1 MSAATR
7 LGVEDLRRNWRGALA
22 VHAFMRLA
30 GLAVAMPLLTL
41 AFRWLLSV
49 TGDRVVSNFDIAAFL
64 LSPAGAMLAAAAT
77 IVFIAFSLAEL
88 AALSHVA
95 AGAMAGR
102 APAFGATLAFLAG
115 RSRALVAFAARLLA
129 RIALLIL
136 PLGAAAAV
144 AWFGWLGAHD
154 INYYLAEKPAE
165 WQRSLWLTGMTAA
178 ACGLAIAL
186 QLARWLYVLPILAVR
201 PAAKVDE
208 AMAESEGL
216 MRGRLWWVLRPLLG
230 WWVLILVVAGVCAF
244 AGSRLSGSMLDWAG
258 MDIRRVLPVVGL
270 CIATAGFLEFALS
283 GLGLAGQQF
292 QLVRGCMAGQA
303 IAPAPEVATTAP
315 HRGPLRIAV
324 RTVAAVALAALVAAT
339 LSWLAIADADLRP
352 RVEVTAHRG
361 ASAVAPENSMGAFRA
376 AIDAGTDWIELDVQ
390 RLRDGRIVVL
400 HDRDFLRVG
409 GDAREVGALTAADL
423 PGIGFGVRYGEAF
436 SDEHPPL
443 LEEVIALVRGRAKL
457 NVELKYNVP
466 DPGLAPAVV
475 ALLGHEKFLDQAVIT
490 SLDYGALRQVRSV
503 EPRAVTGHIITAA
516 VGNVV
521 RSEADFL
528 SLNAAQAT
536 ARLVRS
542 AHRAGKRVHVWTVN
556 TRDGMLELAARGV
569 DNIITD
575 DPALFARVKAE
586 VAGLGPH
593 ELLALRLRA
602 LFGRPPGEVAEAE
615 RVAPL

>member
-1 MSAATR
+1 VSAAAR
-7 LGVEDLRRNWRGALA
+7 LGFEDLRRNWRGALA

-41 AFRWLLSV
+41 AFRWLLSAS
-49 TGDRVVSNFDIAAFL
+49 GDRVVSNFDIAAFL
-64 LSPAGAMLAAAAT
+64 LSPAGAVLAATGA
-77 IVFIAFSLAEL
+77 IFLIALSLAEL
-88 AALSHVA
+88 AALTHVA
-95 AGAMAGR
+95 AGATAGQ
-102 APAFGATLAFLAG
+102 APVFGATLAFLAG
-115 RSRALVAFAARLLA
+115 RSRSLVAFAIRLLA
-129 RIALLIL
+129 RVALLLL
-136 PLGAAAAV
+136 PLAAAAGV

-165 WQRSLWLTGMTAA
+165 WQRSLWLTGITAV
-178 ACGLAIAL
+178 ACCVAIAL
-186 QLARWLYVLPILAVR
+186 QLARWVYVLQILALT
-201 PAAKVDE
+201 PAATVNQ
-208 AMAESEGL
+208 AIAESEGL
-216 MRGRLWWVLRPLLG
+216 MRGRLWVVLRPLLG
-230 WWVLILVVAGVCAF
+230 WWLLILVVAGVCAF
-244 AGSRLSGSMLDWAG
+244 IGSRLSSSMTDWAG
-258 MDIRRVLPVVGL
+258 MDIRRLLPVIGL
-270 CIATAGFLEFALS
+270 CLATTGLVEFALS

-292 QLVRGCMAGQA
+292 QLVRGYTAGQA
-303 IAPAPEVATTAP
+303 IAPAPGVAPPAP
-315 HRGPLRIAV
+315 RRGPLRIAA
-324 RTVAAVALAALVAAT
+324 RAVAGVALAALVAAT

-361 ASAVAPENSMGAFRA
+361 ASAVAPENSMAAFRA

-390 RLRDGRIVVL
+390 RLADGRIVVL

-409 GDAREVGALTAADL
+409 NDARGVGAVTASDL
-423 PGIGFGVRYGEAF
+423 PGISFGARYGAAF
-436 SDEHPPL
+436 AGEHPPL

-475 ALLGHEKFLDQAVIT
+475 ALLGHENFLDQAVIT
-490 SLDYGALRQVRSV
+490 SLDYGALRQAKAV

-542 AHRAGKRVHVWTVN
+542 AHRAGKHVHVWTVN
-556 TRDGMLELAARGV
+556 TRDGMLELAARGA

-575 DPALFARVKAE
+575 DPALFARVRAE
-586 VAGLGPH
+586 VGELDPH

-602 LFGRPPGEVAEAE
+602 LFGRPPAEVAAADQ
-615 RVAPL
+615 VAPL